1 MTQTIW
7 ILKRAVESA
16 TSHKLLLV
24 VNWVLFPH
32 SFCRDRDH
40 HLKTFKSVVPASKL
54 VDWLLLQVKSM
65 LIKSLKLDTIK
76 TKYLLAS
83 LYCLSSEFVSVFTI
97 RCPSSVSVATHSNQ
111 TSKQRPAVCYFS
123 VVAIQ
128 WLFTSQSRKISH
140 CLPYAYL
147 ITRAGSQIIISAPT
161 STQIT
166 SGQQCCSVLC
176 MRRCK
181 QALCLTNCVRH
192 WLGFPGRLFDPRGC
206 SDAGRR
212 AVQQRLHA
220 PWSVQLALAHTYI
233 KCTQTRISAEVQ
245 FDVII

>member
-54 VDWLLLQVKSM
+54 VDWLLLQVRSM

-83 LYCLSSEFVSVFTI
+83 LSEFRICFSFYNSLPIQCQCSYSLKSNEQTKASRLLFLSCRHSVTIYITVEENFSLSTI
-97 RCPSSVSVATHSNQ
+97 RIFNNTCRPTDHHLRSNEH
-111 TSKQRPAVCYFS
+111 TDNLRPAV
-123 VVAIQ
+123 
-128 WLFTSQSRKISH
+128 L
-140 CLPYAYL
+140 
-147 ITRAGSQIIISAPT
+147 
-161 STQIT
+161 
-166 SGQQCCSVLC
+166 QC
-176 MRRCK
+176 
-181 QALCLTNCVRH
+181 ALYEKV
-192 WLGFPGRLFDPRGC
+192 
-206 SDAGRR
+206 
-212 AVQQRLHA
+212 
-220 PWSVQLALAHTYI
+220 
-233 KCTQTRISAEVQ
+233 
-245 FDVII
+245 